1 MLLQIDNLSTW
12 IDIETEEGISHR
24 QILTDVSLSLDRGTT
39 CALVGESGS
48 GKSVTALSILR
59 LLEESCRTETRGSVL
74 FEGRD
79 LLTLDRDEIRTVRGN
94 RIAMIFQEPMTSL
107 NPVYTVG
114 SQLLEP
120 LLLHRRMNRKEAE
133 QEAVRLLQRTGI
145 DDPEARLRVYPH
157 QLSGG
162 QRQRVMIAMALAC
175 RPALLIA
182 DEPTTALDVTIQA
195 QILDLIGDIQQEF
208 GMGLLLITHDLV
220 MVRRIAD
227 TIAIMKGGRIVEAG
241 PTERV
246 FEQPGD
252 DYTRHLMSSIPHPT
266 PEAKEEGPVLL
277 QVEGL
282 SCHFRL
288 PAGWQGLLRRRTKVI
303 KAVEDVSL
311 EMRQGTTCG
320 IVGESG
326 SGKTTLA
333 MAVLKLVPSSGIIR
347 FSGVD
352 LQPLSTSRMRPL
364 RRNIQVV
371 FQDPYSSLSPR
382 LTVQEIIEEGL
393 KVHDLGGSREERF
406 QLVASALADVEL
418 EPEMAH
424 RYPHEFSGGQR
435 QRIAIARAIV
445 LRPQLLIL
453 DEPTSAL
460 DMTIQAQII
469 TLLREL
475 QHKYRMTY
483 LFISHDLRV
492 VRALADHVVVM
503 QHGRIVEAG
512 PARQIFTAPSQPY
525 TRTLFRAALLP

>member
-1 MLLQIDNLSTW
+1 
-12 IDIETEEGISHR
+12 
-24 QILTDVSLSLDRGTT
+24 
-39 CALVGESGS
+39 
-48 GKSVTALSILR
+48 
-59 LLEESCRTETRGSVL
+59 
-74 FEGRD
+74 
-79 LLTLDRDEIRTVRGN
+79 
-94 RIAMIFQEPMTSL
+94 
-107 NPVYTVG
+107 
-114 SQLLEP
+114 
-120 LLLHRRMNRKEAE
+120 
-133 QEAVRLLQRTGI
+133 
-145 DDPEARLRVYPH
+145 
-157 QLSGG
+157 
-162 QRQRVMIAMALAC
+162 
-175 RPALLIA
+175 
-182 DEPTTALDVTIQA
+182 
-195 QILDLIGDIQQEF
+195 
-208 GMGLLLITHDLV
+208 
-220 MVRRIAD
+220 
-227 TIAIMKGGRIVEAG
+227 
-241 PTERV
+241 
-246 FEQPGD
+246 
-252 DYTRHLMSSIPHPT
+252 
-266 PEAKEEGPVLL
+266 VLL

-288 PAGWQGLLRRRTKVI
+288 PAGWQGFLRRRIKVI
-303 KAVEDVSL
+303 KAVDDVSL
-311 EMRQGTTCG
+311 EVRQGTTCG

-333 MAVLKLVPSSGIIR
+333 MAVLKLVSSSGVIR
-347 FSGVD
+347 FAGVD

-393 KVHDLGGSREERF
+393 KVHDLGGNREERF
-406 QLVASALADVEL
+406 RLVASALADVEL

-435 QRIAIARAIV
+435 QRIAVARAIV

-475 QHKYRMTY
+475 QRKYRMTY

-512 PARQIFTAPSQPY
+512 PARQIFTSPSQPY
-525 TRTLFRAALLP
+525 TQTLFRAALLP